1 MYRNPIHVGD
11 MLYHDRQKVI
21 GWVVKEDEQQKFRWY
36 VEWSDGDYGPISE
49 EALLWYRD
57 KARAFAKQNGL

>member
-11 MLYHDRQKVI
+11 MLYHDMQKVI
-21 GWVVKEDEQQKFRWY
+21 GWVVERKNFRWY
-36 VEWSDGDYGPISE
+36 VEWSDGECGPISE

-57 KARAFAKQNGL
+57 KARAFAEQNWL